1 MKRTELL
8 EEVVKKHLGV
18 DYGWD
23 SPSVREEKSGFRMKW
38 TFKRQEFPTKEWK
51 GILELLEN
59 LGYIITEENNSYEP
73 NWEPEEP
80 PEWVPTIYFKKIL

>member
-8 EEVVKKHLGV
+8 EEVIKKHLGV
-18 DYGWD
+18 DHGWD
-23 SPSVREEKSGFRMKW
+23 YPSVRKEKEGFRVKW
-38 TFKRQEFPTKEWK
+38 GFKRGVFPKKDWD
-51 GILELLEN
+51 GILELLDN

>member
-1 MKRTELL
+1 MKKTELL
-8 EEVVKKHLGV
+8 EEVIKKYLGV

-23 SPSVREEKSGFRMKW
+23 YPDVREEGDGFRVKW
-38 TFKRQEFPTKEWK
+38 AFKREEFSTKDWE

-59 LGYIITEENNSYEP
+59 LGYIITNENNSYEP

-80 PEWVPTIYFKKIL
+80 PEWVSKIYFKKNE